1 MKIVFWIIS
10 ILLGVVILLL
20 GAIHFLP
27 NFDLYTVRSDSMRP
41 AISAGD
47 AIVTV
52 APGYLGTK
60 LAAGSIVAF
69 NRGAETITHRILS
82 IDAQGNITVKGDAN
96 EDADPTPYTIFQVS
110 GVYLFKIPYLGYV
123 NAFLHTKTGW
133 FLAIIVPAMLLV
145 LWLAIEIVREA
156 FKKKETAI

>member
-1 MKIVFWIIS
+1 MKVVFKIVS
-10 ILLGVVILLL
+10 ILLLAMMLLL
-20 GAIHFLP
+20 GAIYLLP

-41 AISAGD
+41 AIRAGD

-52 APGYLGTK
+52 PPGYLGTK

-69 NRGAETITHRILS
+69 NKGSETITHRILS

-96 EDADPTPYTIFQVS
+96 EEADPTPYTIFQVS

-133 FLAIIVPAMLLV
+133 FAAIIVPAFLLV

-156 FKKKETAI
+156 FRKEKTNI